1 MHSVKNKTRLAPT
14 PSGFL
19 HLGNVASFVLTYL
32 LAKTQDWQLLLRMD
46 DLDQARYRPAY
57 AEDVL
62 TVLATLGLEV
72 DEGPSTV
79 AELELEWSQRHRQ
92 PLYQE
97 ALAKLVEEQA
107 VFACHCS
114 RKDIQVAQK
123 QGKRGYP
130 GTCREAWHPL
140 APGVPWR
147 LKTSRAAVKLPS
159 AFGKDSKALFPAEL
173 QHFVVKRRDDL
184 PAYQLTSVVDD
195 LHFGV
200 NRLVRGRDLWS
211 SSLAQWRLMGFLKAK
226 RPSWLF
232 CHHPLLT
239 GPDQEKL
246 SKSQKA
252 PSFWNLWDRPSGR
265 EAFWKAIAHFLGW
278 PRVPQSL
285 ADLCVQAQEDPHSKQ
300 RLEALCQINIP

>member
-1 MHSVKNKTRLAPT
+1 MHTAKNKTRLAPT

-32 LAKTQDWQLLLRMD
+32 LAKTQDWQLLLRID

-62 TVLATLGLEV
+62 AILSTLGLDI

-79 AELELEWSQRHRQ
+79 AELEMQWSQRHRKG
-92 PLYQE
+92 LYQK

-114 RKDIQVAQK
+114 RKEIRAAQK

-147 LKTSRAAVKLPS
+147 LKTPGGKVSLPAV
-159 AFGKDSKALFPAEL
+159 FGKEIKGPIPEEL
-173 QHFVVKRRDDL
+173 QDFLVKRRDDL
-184 PAYQLTSVVDD
+184 PAYQLASVVDD
-195 LHFGV
+195 LYFGV
-200 NRLVRGRDLWS
+200 NRLVRGQDLWG
-211 SSLAQWRLMGFLKAK
+211 SSLAQWQLLTFLEPT
-226 RPSWLF
+226 RPKWLF
-232 CHHPLLT
+232 YHHPLLK
-239 GPDQEKL
+239 GPAEEKL

-252 PSFWNLWDRPSGR
+252 PTFWSLWDRPSGR
-265 EAFWKAIAHFLGW
+265 AAFWTAIARFFNW

-285 ADLCVQAQEDPHSKQ
+285 RDLCLQAQEDPTSRQ
-300 RLEALCQINIP
+300 RLEALCQINTP